1 MTQPLRILVVTIVHR
16 PLDARIHARQ
26 IRTMREAG
34 WHVTYAA
41 PWSDTDTPSDPDLKT
56 VDLPRAV
63 NRRRLPAVRAAR
75 QMLRARAHQHD
86 LVLVHDPELLISV
99 AGLRHLPPIVWD
111 VHEDV
116 AASLVDRGWVP
127 TWLRPVLQ
135 SAVHLVE
142 RWAEHRHHLILAETS
157 YATRFRKPHPVV
169 RNLPWVPR
177 TVTPAGPGRAV
188 YLGRV
193 SRSRGLDTL
202 LAVAD
207 LVAPHV
213 TVELIG
219 YADPDVEEDVRQAHD
234 EGRLRWHGFVGNAE
248 ALELVDGATAGLSL
262 LRDEP
267 NFRGSLPTKVAEY
280 MARGVP
286 VITTPLPEAVGLLG
300 TGTPAGSVVSFAD
313 ATAITQAILRYHH
326 DEELRLRAGAAGHA
340 ISSEQAN
347 WHHEADRFLD
357 ELARLAR

>member
-1 MTQPLRILVVTIVHR
+1 MTQALRILVVTIVHR

-26 IRTMREAG
+26 IRAMREAG
-34 WHVTYAA
+34 WDVTYAA
-41 PWSDTDTPSDPDLKT
+41 PWSDTDTPHDPDLAT

-63 NRRRLPAVRAAR
+63 GRRRLHAVQAAR
-75 QMLRARAHQHD
+75 RMLRARARAYD
-86 LVLVHDPELLISV
+86 LVLLHDPELLMSV
-99 AGLRHLPPIVWD
+99 AGLRDLPPVVWD

-127 TWLRPVLQ
+127 NWLRPVLQ
-135 SAVHLVE
+135 SAAHVVE
-142 RWAEHRHHLILAETS
+142 RWAEHRHHVILAETS
-157 YATRFRKPHPVV
+157 YAARFRKSHPVV

-177 TVTPAGPGRAV
+177 TVAPSGPGRAV
-188 YLGRV
+188 YLGRI

-213 TVELIG
+213 MVELIG

-234 EGRLRWHGFVGNAE
+234 EGRLRWHGFVSNAE
-248 ALELVDGATAGLSL
+248 AVELVEGATAGLSL

-280 MARGVP
+280 MAHGVP
-286 VITTPLPEAVGLLG
+286 VITTPLPEALDLLR
-300 TGTPAGSVVSFAD
+300 TGTQAGSVVPFGD
-313 ATAITQAILRYHH
+313 APAAAQAILLYHY
-326 DEELRLRAGAAGHA
+326 DEELRLRAGTGGHA
-340 ISSEQAN
+340 IGSELAN
-347 WHHEADRFLD
+347 WHYEAGKFLD
-357 ELARLAR
+357 SLADLVR